1 MRKRLKLSRGKK
13 YQGMKVGYMKEDCI
27 FCKILNGKA
36 EVSLVAKNDYVT
48 AFMDLHP
55 IQEGHTLVIPNKH
68 FQWFQEIEPIYLE
81 EMFKMAQK
89 VQSAILKS
97 DIKCDGTNFFLSDGE
112 VAGQEVMHSHL
123 HVCPRFKNDG
133 LPMGFSHGGGL
144 YEWERAM
151 LDDTAGKIRKGF

>member
-1 MRKRLKLSRGKK
+1 MND
-13 YQGMKVGYMKEDCI
+13 DCI
-27 FCKILNGKA
+27 FCKILEGKA

-123 HVCPRFKNDG
+123 
-133 LPMGFSHGGGL
+133 PMGFSHGGGL
-144 YEWERAM
+144 YEWERGL
-151 LDDTAGKIRKGF
+151 LDVTAGKIRNSL